1 MVDTQN
7 RTNHYHS
14 QFALLEKG
22 LNGESRSPLHHLRRS
37 AFEKFRAMPWP
48 TTRFEEWKYTNVEP
62 LLRQPF
68 EVYHPVASPRPEAHF
83 WKDSAAYRMVF
94 VNGKWSPELSDVAG
108 LPSGLTMT
116 GLAVMGQKDPDAVR
130 ALAERLPVS
139 NDNIFAQMNTAF
151 LSDGLFL
158 NVASNAAIDRPVHCL
173 FLAVPD
179 HRPLL
184 VQPRNIIRVE
194 PGARV
199 DVTEEYVT
207 LDGGVHLTNTVTQ
220 WVVGPG
226 AVVHYQ
232 KIQDEHTDAGHL
244 ALVVAQLERNSRLT
258 ATTVTLGAR
267 LTRNVVHVVMEDE
280 GVEATLNGL
289 YLTTG
294 AQHADHRTFIDHA
307 KPHCASHELYKGI
320 LDGRSTGVFNGKILV
335 RPDAQKTDAKQS
347 NHSLLLSE
355 QANVKTKPQL
365 EIFADDV
372 KCTHGATIG
381 RLDEEAMFY
390 LRSRGLTREAARNIL
405 TYAFASEIVDRIGIA
420 AVREKLDDR
429 LKKRLEH

>member
-1 MVDTQN
+1 MDTQHL
-7 RTNHYHS
+7 THHYHS

-37 AFEKFRAMPWP
+37 AFEKFRTMPWP
-48 TTRFEEWKYTNVEP
+48 TTRFEEWKYTSVEP
-62 LLRQPF
+62 MLLPF
-68 EVYHPVASPRPEAHF
+68 ESYRPIDPPRPEVHF
-83 WKDSAAYRMVF
+83 WRDLAAYRLVF
-94 VNGKWSPELSDVAG
+94 VNGQWSPALSDLAG
-108 LPSGLTMT
+108 LPPGVTMT
-116 GLAVMGQKDPDAVR
+116 GLADMGRKEPDAVR

-139 NDNIFAQMNTAF
+139 NDNIFAQMNNAF
-151 LSDGLFL
+151 LTDGLFL
-158 NVASNAAIDRPVHCL
+158 NVAPDVAMDRPVHCL

-184 VQPRNIIRVE
+184 VQPRNIFRVE
-194 PGARV
+194 SGARV
-199 DVTEEYVT
+199 DLTEEYVT
-207 LDGGVHLTNTVTQ
+207 MDGGVHLTNAVTQ
-220 WVVGPG
+220 WMVGPG

-244 ALVVAQLERNSRLT
+244 ALVFAQLERNSRLT

-267 LTRNVVHVVMEDE
+267 LTRNVIHAVLEDE

-294 AQHADHRTFIDHA
+294 MQHADHRTFIDHA

-355 QANVKTKPQL
+355 HATVNTKPQL

-381 RLDEEAMFY
+381 RLDDEAMFY
-390 LRSRGLTREAARNIL
+390 LRSRGLSREAARNIL
-405 TYAFASEIVDRIGIA
+405 TYAFASEIVDRIGVP